1 MKVEVK
7 FILEVE
13 AENQLEAKEKV
24 SEEMS
29 MKGITQFEVRI
40 LDEKRTGHQNDTL
53 HLYFTQ
59 LAEALND
66 AGFDLRKTI
75 KEGIDI
81 PWTKDSI
88 KTYLWKP
95 VMKIYLKKKSTTELN
110 KTKDIDAIYKIV
122 NRTIARRTGVSVPF
136 PSIEELT
143 QDPDWLK

>member
-81 PWTKDSI
+81 PWTKD
-88 KTYLWKP
+88 
-95 VMKIYLKKKSTTELN
+95 
-110 KTKDIDAIYKIV
+110 IDAIYKIV